1 VKIIK
6 PRKFIFFAV
15 DGVAPRAKMKDQRNR
30 RHVRMKENEIQD
42 DFI

>member
-1 VKIIK
+1 MKIIK